1 METRDTDALYRFFQS
16 HEKIVVLTGAGTSA
30 SSGIPTYRDEHG
42 TWLRS
47 TPIIHQDFLQD
58 SSTRQ
63 RYWARSILGWPAVR
77 DAQPNTAHIALASLE
92 QTGRVQL
99 LITQNV
105 DRLHQRAG
113 STNVVDLHGRLDRVV
128 CLNCSHHFDRE
139 RIQTQLTIDNAHLVQ
154 ASAGLQPDGDADAP
168 ADLIHQLQVPVCP
181 GCTGML
187 MPDVVFFGDTVPPQ
201 RVLSCMSAVES
212 ADAILVVG
220 SSLQVFSGFRFCRRA
235 AELGKSV
242 GLINPGK
249 TRADELAGLKLRADC
264 GPLLQQLADRY
275 LDTLS
280 FVQPGH

>member
-1 METRDTDALYRFFQS
+1 
-16 HEKIVVLTGAGTSA
+16 
-30 SSGIPTYRDEHG
+30 
-42 TWLRS
+42 
-47 TPIIHQDFLQD
+47 
-58 SSTRQ
+58 
-63 RYWARSILGWPAVR
+63 
-77 DAQPNTAHIALASLE
+77 
-92 QTGRVQL
+92 
-99 LITQNV
+99 
-105 DRLHQRAG
+105 
-113 STNVVDLHGRLDRVV
+113 
-128 CLNCSHHFDRE
+128 
-139 RIQTQLTIDNAHLVQ
+139 
-154 ASAGLQPDGDADAP
+154 
-168 ADLIHQLQVPVCP
+168 
-181 GCTGML
+181 

-201 RVLSCMSAVES
+201 RVFSCMSAVES